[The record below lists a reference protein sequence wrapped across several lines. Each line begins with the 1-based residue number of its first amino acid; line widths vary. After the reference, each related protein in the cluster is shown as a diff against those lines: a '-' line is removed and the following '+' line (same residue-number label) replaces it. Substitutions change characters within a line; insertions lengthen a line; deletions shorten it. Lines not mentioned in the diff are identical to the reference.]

1 MTAIPEIDAAIG
13 IGVYATSFPGLGGGY
28 QIRASPEDFEVD
40 EILSMRALKS
50 IRATSDNSEPRDN
63 YNATCGDDHNTTDF
77 DTAGGNNNGGGVDDD
92 NDNGYAVYL
101 LTKRGIDT
109 AHALSAI
116 YKMTG
121 ARLKPLGLKDA
132 AATTRQYVCSV
143 GAKGRRLRPVTHAK
157 FGLQFEGFAKRPL
170 TKKQMLGNRFR
181 IRIVGDWDIAA
192 GSNNDDKNTH
202 CNSNANN
209 GAFGAVANPAD
220 FDVTEPVPNF
230 YGYQRFGSRRPVTH
244 LVGRAII
251 QRDFEEA
258 VRLILEF
265 DSAYDL
271 PQRRELRSNL
281 ADPESYQRSA
291 KKLPP
296 GMDTERLVLE
306 ALAGGSSAFDAFKAI
321 PLQLRRLYVSA
332 YQSYLFN
339 RALSDAIADGENLS
353 DPVRGDVCFD
363 AGGSLAKYDP
373 SLHQNRTLNL
383 QGTNR
388 STTGKGNPYGTRKNT
403 RYGRGA
409 LGEPADSIRTRA
421 ASVAFPI
428 VGYSY
433 YAKTRFDPYVS
444 HVLDEESVLPKDF
457 FIKEMQEISGE
468 GGFRDAI
475 LQCVG
480 YSWDSAS
487 KTVQF
492 SLIRGSFATMLLR
505 EIIKP
510 PDPVMAGF

>member
-1 MTAIPEIDAAIG
+1 MTAIPGIDATIG
-13 IGVYATSFPGLGGGY
+13 IGVYATSFPGLGDGY
-28 QIRASPEDFEVD
+28 QIRASVDDFEVD
-40 EILSMRALKS
+40 EILSQRALKS
-50 IRATSDNSEPRDN
+50 IRMSSDGNEPSLDNDFAIESTGTDNSVDG
-63 YNATCGDDHNTTDF
+63 GD
-77 DTAGGNNNGGGVDDD
+77 
-92 NDNGYAVYL
+92 GYAVYR

-143 GAKGRRLRPVTHAK
+143 GARGKKLRPIVHHK
-157 FGLQFEGFAKRPL
+157 FELQFEGFSKKPL

-181 IRIVGDWDIAA
+181 IRIVGSWDNEKN
-192 GSNNDDKNTH
+192 SDTKNVMNNNMNVYNKTRDI
-202 CNSNANN
+202 
-209 GAFGAVANPAD
+209 ANPAD

-251 QRDFEEA
+251 HRDFEEA

-265 DSAYDL
+265 DSPYDL
-271 PQRRELRSNL
+271 PERREMRNNL
-281 ADPESYQRSA
+281 ANSESYQRSA
-291 KKLPP
+291 KSLPP

-306 ALAGGSSAFDAFKAI
+306 RLADNNSAFDAFKAI

-339 RALSDAIADGENLS
+339 CALSAAISDGENLL
-353 DPVRGDVCFD
+353 DPAQGDVCFD
-363 AGGSLAKYDP
+363 THGSLTKYDP
-373 SLHQNRTLNL
+373 HLHQNYPSKMYGADSVAGGNRPRG
-383 QGTNR
+383 GT
-388 STTGKGNPYGTRKNT
+388 SHS
-403 RYGRGA
+403 RYGRNF
-409 LGEPADSIRTRA
+409 LRKSADSIRTRA
-421 ASVAFPI
+421 VSVAFPI

-444 HVLDEESVLPKDF
+444 SVLDEESVSPKDF

-475 LQCVG
+475 LQCMG

-510 PDPVMAGF
+510 TDPIAAGF